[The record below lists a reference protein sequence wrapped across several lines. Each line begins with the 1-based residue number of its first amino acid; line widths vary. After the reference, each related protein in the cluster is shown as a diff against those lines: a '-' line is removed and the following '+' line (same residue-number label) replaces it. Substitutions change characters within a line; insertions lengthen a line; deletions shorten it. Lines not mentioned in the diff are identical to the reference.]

1 MGFLLQG
8 KALFTPTL
16 LQKHLDLCL
25 IVNTTLDFTFPHSY
39 FLLGVMFTFP
49 ASRSFWKHPVLLWSL
64 YLSISGA
71 KGQDFQSP
79 TSMPVARFFPITREE
94 PQEISHDEVTR
105 LCPTIL
111 QVSCSASSSLSQFH
125 KTYTYLQLFLEKTHT
140 YISIYR
146 YSHKHCLIKYLL
158 FQHCL
163 DLCLDLALAQITNS
177 ANWTFFQCF
186 FFLFPFHVSHLL
198 QGSPCESQL

>member
-8 KALFTPTL
+8 KALFTPTF

-25 IVNTTLDFTFPHSY
+25 IVNTTLDFTFPHSS

-49 ASRSFWKHPVLLWSL
+49 ASRSSENILFYFGSL

-79 TSMPVARFFPITREE
+79 TSMPVACFFPITSKE

-105 LCPTIL
+105 FCPTIL
-111 QVSCSASSSLSQFH
+111 QVSCSASSSLAQFH

-140 YISIYR
+140 YICIYR
-146 YSHKHCLIKYLL
+146 YNHKHCLIKTVVWPKTVTVPYGQDVVCPLL
-158 FQHCL
+158 KGRSLWENWSSLLIRLVCL
-163 DLCLDLALAQITNS
+163 
-177 ANWTFFQCF
+177 
-186 FFLFPFHVSHLL
+186 FLPF
-198 QGSPCESQL
+198 